1 MRRVAVA
8 VLGLAIAAAQLG
20 HVAAASAA
28 GTPTPTASPKPPPK
42 PQPPAIPVPAPA
54 EPRPSR
60 GCPVNQPTPRITAEP
75 WAQKVLD
82 FSSVWPLARGQGVTV
97 AVVDSGVDFTPQ
109 LAGKVIAMDLTGTG
123 LQDCVGHGTAVA
135 AIIAARDIQAR
146 GVPFEGVAPG
156 ASIMSVKVNSQ
167 DTGRSI
173 ILAKGIHDAAF
184 RGATVINVSV
194 TTGSTPALRAA
205 VAYAQSQ
212 DAVVVAAGGNDGTT
226 TGRGP
231 FYPAAY
237 PGVLSVGAVGSDG
250 GLAPFSDQR
259 SHVAVTAPGV
269 NVASAWPW
277 GYQTQ
282 LDGTSFATAF
292 VSGVAAL
299 VRSRYPQLSAA
310 QVVAR
315 IRATADGGAGPGTGS
330 GLVNPLQAVTALLAP
345 GAEPSPAPAPRAVS
359 VSRMPPPDRRAR
371 TAAVT
376 IAIGSLGAVLLVA
389 IGALVIGPGRRRRWR
404 AGRADIPDRAD
415 DAWP

>member
-1 MRRVAVA
+1 M
-8 VLGLAIAAAQLG
+8 
-20 HVAAASAA
+20 
-28 GTPTPTASPKPPPK
+28 
-42 PQPPAIPVPAPA
+42 
-54 EPRPSR
+54 
-60 GCPVNQPTPRITAEP
+60 
-75 WAQKVLD
+75 
-82 FSSVWPLARGQGVTV
+82 
-97 AVVDSGVDFTPQ
+97 
-109 LAGKVIAMDLTGTG
+109 
-123 LQDCVGHGTAVA
+123 
-135 AIIAARDIQAR
+135 
-146 GVPFEGVAPG
+146 
-156 ASIMSVKVNSQ
+156 
-167 DTGRSI
+167 
-173 ILAKGIHDAAF
+173 
-184 RGATVINVSV
+184 
-194 TTGSTPALRAA
+194 
-205 VAYAQSQ
+205 AYAQSQ

-231 FYPAAY
+231 FYPASY

-282 LDGTSFATAF
+282 LNGTSFATAF

-299 VRSRYPQLSAA
+299 VRSRYPRLSAA

-330 GLVNPLQAVTALLAP
+330 GLVNPLEAVTALLAP
-345 GAEPSPAPAPRAVS
+345 GAAPSPAPAPRAVS

-371 TAAVT
+371 TAAAT